1 MASCDE
7 NSKAQFTPEKL
18 VPSSAARSSRRP
30 QRGRTI
36 QLQQVLERRMERG
49 LYAYHRGD
57 YSESLHEFEH
67 ACKVAAFLGD
77 HSRYVN
83 ACTSILRILA
93 EREEFAKIEK
103 VEANVLKILS
113 SDEAQSLDPKLKSRA
128 HYVLGICSCYQ
139 ESKHE
144 LAVRRFHEAIDFAL
158 LAEDRE
164 ALAAPLYGA
173 ASAHYATGHYEEA
186 IRELDRLG
194 VLLSCL
200 NLPDLRTA
208 SCFLRAM
215 VNRNVGLLEAALES
229 AWQAFESLK
238 HHPHLVLYL
247 HTLCVLGTIYKLKG
261 DFVSAR
267 LYLDLADR
275 SLKRK
280 EFPRIARLVD
290 EALDSLGRPAQ
301 EPIAD
306 LVFDAH
312 TGILIEKTKG
322 EIRFDGQFILRDLLR
337 AFLEHPGKVFSK
349 EDLVRDVWREDY
361 DPRIHDNKIYVTI
374 KRLRGLLESEN
385 GTTDYILRAKNGYC
399 LNPQTRVLIN
409 EKPTQPETKK

>member
-7 NSKAQFTPEKL
+7 NSMEQLEPAAVPTSGPGLRQPRKARA
-18 VPSSAARSSRRP
+18 S
-30 QRGRTI
+30 
-36 QLQQVLERRMERG
+36 QLLQVLERRSQRG

-67 ACKVAAFLGD
+67 ACKIAAFLSD
-77 HSRYVN
+77 HARYVDC
-83 ACTSILRILA
+83 CTYILRILA

-103 VEANVLKILS
+103 VEASVLKILAS
-113 SDEAQSLDPKLKSRA
+113 SEAKHLSLKLKSHA
-128 HYVLGICSCYQ
+128 HYVLGICACYQ

-144 LAVRRFHEAIDFAL
+144 IAVRRFHEAIDFAL

-173 ASAHYATGHYEEA
+173 ASAHYATGRYAEA
-186 IRELDRLG
+186 IRELDRLS

-208 SCFLRAM
+208 SYFLRAM
-215 VNRNVGLLEAALES
+215 VNRNSGLLEAALKN
-229 AWQAFESLK
+229 AWQSFESLK

-261 DFVSAR
+261 DTASAR

-290 EALDSLGRPAQ
+290 EALESLGRPAQ
-301 EPIAD
+301 EPVAD
-306 LVFDAH
+306 LVFDAN
-312 TGILIEKTKG
+312 TGILVEKSKG

-337 AFLEHPGKVFSK
+337 AFLENPGKVFSK

-374 KRLRGLLESEN
+374 KRLRGLLESAD
-385 GTTDYILRAKNGYC
+385 GSTDYILRAKNGYC

-409 EKPTQPETKK
+409 EKQTQTETKK

>member
-1 MASCDE
+1 MASCGE
-7 NSKAQFTPEKL
+7 NSKKHLGSGL
-18 VPSSAARSSRRP
+18 VPKSAWSCRKPIKGRS
-30 QRGRTI
+30 I
-36 QLQQVLERRMERG
+36 QLQQVLDRRMERG

-57 YSESLHEFEH
+57 YSQSLHEFEH
-67 ACKVAAFLGD
+67 ACRVAAFLTD
-77 HSRYVN
+77 HSRYVD
-83 ACTSILRILA
+83 ACTYILRILA
-93 EREEFAKIEK
+93 EREEFQEIDK
-103 VEANVLKILS
+103 VEASVLKILS
-113 SDEAQSLDPKLKSRA
+113 SDESKTLSLKLKSHA
-128 HYVLGICSCYQ
+128 HYILGICSCYQ
-139 ESKHE
+139 ESRHE

-173 ASAHYATGHYEEA
+173 ATTHYATGRYEEA
-186 IRELDRLG
+186 MRELDRLG

-200 NLPDLRTA
+200 NLPDLRSA
-208 SCFLRAM
+208 SYLLRAM
-215 VNRNVGLLEAALES
+215 VNRNVGLLEASLES

-261 DFVSAR
+261 DFASAR

-290 EALDSLGRPAQ
+290 EALEALGRPAQ
-301 EPIAD
+301 TPIAD
-306 LVFDAH
+306 LVYETQ

-337 AFLEHPGKVFSK
+337 AFLEQPGKVFTK
-349 EDLVRDVWREDY
+349 EELVRDVWREDY

-374 KRLRGLLESEN
+374 KRLRGLLESET

-409 EKPTQPETKK
+409 DKPKQPEITE

>member
-1 MASCDE
+1 MVSCDR
-7 NSKAQFTPEKL
+7 NSKNTYDRELSQSATSGPR
-18 VPSSAARSSRRP
+18 VSSKNRSAL
-30 QRGRTI
+30 
-36 QLQQVLERRMERG
+36 LQQVLERRMERG
-49 LYAYHRGD
+49 QYAYHRGD
-57 YSESLHEFEH
+57 YSEALFEFEH
-67 ACKVAAFLGD
+67 AAKVASFLTD

-83 ACTSILRILA
+83 ACTFILRILA
-93 EREEFAKIEK
+93 EQEEFEKIEK
-103 VEANVLKILS
+103 IEAHVLRILS
-113 SDEAQSLDPKLKSRA
+113 SAEAQSLDLKLKSHA

-139 ESKHE
+139 DSRHE

-158 LAEDRE
+158 LAENRE

-173 ASAHYATGHYEEA
+173 ATVHYACGRYEEA
-186 IRELDRLG
+186 LRELDRLS

-200 NLPDLRTA
+200 NLPDLRSA
-208 SCFLRAM
+208 SSILRAM

-247 HTLCVLGTIYKLKG
+247 HTLCVLGTIYTLKG
-261 DFVSAR
+261 EFASAR

-290 EALDSLGRPAQ
+290 EALGSLGRPAQ
-301 EPIAD
+301 TPAAD
-306 LVFDAH
+306 LVFETQ
-312 TGILIEKTKG
+312 TGILIEKNKG

-337 AFLEHPGKVFSK
+337 AFLENPGKVFTK
-349 EDLVRDVWREDY
+349 EELVRDVWREAY

-374 KRLRGLLESEN
+374 KRLRGLLETET

-409 EKPTQPETKK
+409 DKQTQPETTE